1 MNQFSKSEALNAIH
15 LLTTA
20 QINCQGYAKP
30 EDMAAATVA
39 ALEVAIDFAR
49 NGMDLSV
56 VSTLTYR
63 TPMRD
68 ENAGN

>member
-20 QINCQGYAKP
+20 QINAQGYAQP
-30 EDMAAATVA
+30 CDMAAATVA
-39 ALEVAIDFAR
+39 ALEVAIGFAR

-56 VSTLTYR
+56 VESLTYR

-68 ENAGN
+68 E

>member
-1 MNQFSKSEALNAIH
+1 
-15 LLTTA
+15 
-20 QINCQGYAKP
+20 
-30 EDMAAATVA
+30 MAAATVA
-39 ALEVAIDFAR
+39 ALEVAIDFAG

-68 ENAGN
+68 EVKN

>member
-20 QINCQGYAKP
+20 QLNCKGYAKP

-39 ALEVAIDFAR
+39 ALEVAMDFAR

-56 VSTLTYR
+56 VDKLTYR

-68 ENAGN
+68 E

>member
-1 MNQFSKSEALNAIH
+1 MNQFQKSQALNAIH
-15 LLTTA
+15 LLTTS
-20 QINCQGYAKP
+20 QINCQSYAKP
-30 EDMAAATVA
+30 YDMAAATVA

-56 VSTLTYR
+56 VDSLTYR

-68 ENAGN
+68 E

>member
-20 QINCQGYAKP
+20 QLNCQGYAQP
-30 EDMAAATVA
+30 DDMAAATVA
-39 ALEVAIDFAR
+39 ALEVAIDYAR

-56 VSTLTYR
+56 VESLTYR

-68 ENAGN
+68 E